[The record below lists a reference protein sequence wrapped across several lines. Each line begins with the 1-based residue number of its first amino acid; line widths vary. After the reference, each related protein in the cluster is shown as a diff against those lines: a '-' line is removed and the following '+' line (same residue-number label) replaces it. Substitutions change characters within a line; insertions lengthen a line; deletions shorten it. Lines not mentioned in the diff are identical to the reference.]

1 MSASQRVSRGFH
13 RLGLFLAS
21 ITLVLGGWITML
33 LPDWTAPLP
42 AKWSVG
48 LVNRQPMPEWTSSD
62 TGEGPIIHI
71 AGTNVRMPSN
81 YYDQPVAQ
89 QQDLMNRLIANN
101 WRNKFAKPF
110 ALGLAITL
118 TVSLAIYGLVRAIGW
133 VIGGFAA
140 S

>member
-1 MSASQRVSRGFH
+1 MSSHRISRGFH

-21 ITLVLGGWITML
+21 ITLVIGSWITLL
-33 LPDWTAPLP
+33 LPDWAAPFP
-42 AKWSVG
+42 AKWSFGVFT
-48 LVNRQPMPEWTSSD
+48 RQPMPEWTSSD
-62 TGEGPIIHI
+62 TGNGPIIEI
-71 AGTNVRMPSN
+71 GGTNVRMPSN

-101 WRNKFAKPF
+101 WRNKFAKPL
-110 ALGLAITL
+110 AQGLAITL

-133 VIGGFAA
+133 VVGGFAA